1 MRNIEMNEYLKMEID
16 EVAPILYTKVLEMPE
31 GSNHLGN
38 FCEFHQSTLI
48 NLASKRGGIAY
59 SICDTSSLQP
69 YSFDLLINFYFRF
82 VRKSK
87 QVFQNHKIFVLPKL
101 GTSVDVSEILKLVNG
116 SSIYFFDSI
125 EEARKSVYDDWTIY
139 NKSKLVHEVVF

>member
-1 MRNIEMNEYLKMEID
+1 MNEYLKIEID
-16 EVAPILYTKVLEMPE
+16 EKAPILYTKVLEMPE
-31 GSNHLGN
+31 GSKHLDN

-48 NLASKRGGIAY
+48 DLASKRGGIAY

-82 VRKSK
+82 VSKSK
-87 QVFQNHKIFVLPKL
+87 QIFQSHKIFVLPKL
-101 GTSVDVSEILKLVNG
+101 GTSVDVNEILKLANG

-125 EEARKSVYDDWTIY
+125 EEARKSVYDDWKTY
-139 NKSKLVHEVVF
+139 NKSRPANEVVL